1 MTVRL
6 AGLLVW
12 GLLAGVM
19 AAQAGGAHRLDD
31 SATSVEQAPP
41 RMEWLPPRPGTPAD
55 MLTTQLVVNV
65 RIDTRQWVG
74 RQARVYM
81 VLPPDESP
89 PLALSW
95 TSNGRLLPGQ
105 LASGER
111 ALVYVGP
118 IDAPLLQDR
127 LTIQVMARAN
137 WLGSS
142 RRLTVHF
149 ECEPN

>member
-74 RQARVYM
+74 RQARVA
-81 VLPPDESP
+81 LRQQSRCSP
-89 PLALSW
+89 PVVKS
-95 TSNGRLLPGQ
+95 P
-105 LASGER
+105 
-111 ALVYVGP
+111 
-118 IDAPLLQDR
+118 AP
-127 LTIQVMARAN
+127 V
-137 WLGSS
+137 
-142 RRLTVHF
+142 
-149 ECEPN
+149 